1 MNESINHFEALEW
14 AWLVSRYSETKDEAE
29 DYIQEM
35 LFELGNGLKVDFA
48 GRIKVIREAKHL

>member
-14 AWLVSRYSETKDEAE
+14 AWLVARYSETKDEAE
-29 DYIQEM
+29 NHIQEM
-35 LFELGNGLKVDFA
+35 LFELGNGVKVDFA